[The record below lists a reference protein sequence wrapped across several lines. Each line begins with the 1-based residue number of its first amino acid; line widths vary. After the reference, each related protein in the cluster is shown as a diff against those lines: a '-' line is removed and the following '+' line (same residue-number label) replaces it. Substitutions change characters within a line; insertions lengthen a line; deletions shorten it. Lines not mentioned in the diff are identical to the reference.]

1 MSVFKIKFKISETMF
16 KISAADL
23 QLRFTYY
30 ISIKGTYC
38 VFSHFLSDMYC
49 CSGGC
54 SCLNM
59 AKISND
65 DVSHVKVIPISQKFR
80 LI

>member
-1 MSVFKIKFKISETMF
+1 MSVFKIKSKISETTF

-23 QLRFTYY
+23 QVAYY

-38 VFSHFLSDMYC
+38 VFSHVLSDMYC
-49 CSGGC
+49 YTGGC
-54 SCLNM
+54 SCVNM
-59 AKISND
+59 AKFSND
-65 DVSHVKVIPISQKFR
+65 DVSHVKVIPISQKFS